1 MCRSIPTPYTYL
13 QRLRCSQLRQER
25 LVYSNAHPG
34 CSAKLQRSGM
44 NGILHPTALPWWGR
58 HHDPMPLRWNLAD
71 AVASVAINMTL
82 QKMRIRSRGCMGIT
96 LTGLVIFII
105 AFDI

>member
-1 MCRSIPTPYTYL
+1 
-13 QRLRCSQLRQER
+13 
-25 LVYSNAHPG
+25 
-34 CSAKLQRSGM
+34 
-44 NGILHPTALPWWGR
+44 
-58 HHDPMPLRWNLAD
+58 MPLRWNLAD